1 MAEQNILAGDVNVLD
16 QMIND
21 LNVHKETIERQGRLA
36 ESIGDI
42 AKNTKEAQQAVQ
54 DEIDSRVKDSSDAVC
69 AGFDKAIAGDREKLK
84 EVQNKRDKAKLAG
97 VKERIAAETAH
108 IHKENE
114 ALKNQ
119 LNNTSY
125 VSYKNLGLY
134 VDSNNVPITSD
145 KSQAIIDGKEYYT
158 KNVIEGIV
166 GNDKSIT
173 TDDNY
178 MYIGKK
184 VADRTSLFSD
194 KIWVVNKSECDV
206 NVSKKDSRGNMRSNA
221 VQLTHNKAYIM
232 YNTDRKYNYVSF
244 IISIADGSN
253 NTNNVTVCLKDENEN
268 VLYSQEIS
276 KLDEP
281 IKVTD
286 VAINSCSTLKIEA
299 TTASGACYCLISD
312 AYVYN

>member
-1 MAEQNILAGDVNVLD
+1 MMAEQNILAGDVNVLD

-268 VLYSQEIS
+268 TPRREKYITYSFYHSGSFEFAGIS
-276 KLDEP
+276 MDKNNMAGLSNP
-281 IKVTD
+281 RRLHYIF
-286 VAINSCSTLKIEA
+286 L
-299 TTASGACYCLISD
+299 SGS
-312 AYVYN
+312 

>member
-1 MAEQNILAGDVNVLD
+1 MADVEK
-16 QMIND
+16 
-21 LNVHKETIERQGRLA
+21 KELE
-36 ESIGDI
+36 
-42 AKNTKEAQQAVQ
+42 
-54 DEIDSRVKDSSDAVC
+54 VK
-69 AGFDKAIAGDREKLK
+69 KEKLK
-84 EVQNKRDKAKLAG
+84 IKNKKWELIILIVTAILSALG
-97 VKERIAAETAH
+97 GSEYKERKIYKNINSSVIGDGNVVSFNNVDEFIKEYQETLKDNEKLNDQNTEYYNSYVE
-108 IHKENE
+108 IKKENE

>member
-1 MAEQNILAGDVNVLD
+1 MADVEKKELEVKKEELKIKNKKWKLIILIVTAILSALGGSEYKERKIYKNINSSV
-16 QMIND
+16 
-21 LNVHKETIERQGRLA
+21 
-36 ESIGDI
+36 IGDGNVVSFNNVDEFI
-42 AKNTKEAQQAVQ
+42 KEYQ
-54 DEIDSRVKDSSDAVC
+54 DTLKDN
-69 AGFDKAIAGDREKLK
+69 EKLND
-84 EVQNKRDKAKLAG
+84 QNTEYYNSYVEIK
-97 VKERIAAETAH
+97 
-108 IHKENE
+108 KENE

-119 LNNTSY
+119 LNDTSY

-194 KIWVVNKSECDV
+194 KIWVVNKRDCDV

-221 VQLTHNKAYIM
+221 VQLTYNKAYIM

>member
-119 LNNTSY
+119 VKDAFAQENIPMFCNSRIY
-125 VSYKNLGLY
+125 IALY
-134 VDSNNVPITSD
+134 R
-145 KSQAIIDGKEYYT
+145 T
-158 KNVIEGIV
+158 KR
-166 GNDKSIT
+166 
-173 TDDNY
+173 
-178 MYIGKK
+178 M
-184 VADRTSLFSD
+184 
-194 KIWVVNKSECDV
+194 
-206 NVSKKDSRGNMRSNA
+206 
-221 VQLTHNKAYIM
+221 
-232 YNTDRKYNYVSF
+232 
-244 IISIADGSN
+244 
-253 NTNNVTVCLKDENEN
+253 
-268 VLYSQEIS
+268 
-276 KLDEP
+276 
-281 IKVTD
+281 TD
-286 VAINSCSTLKIEA
+286 V
-299 TTASGACYCLISD
+299 LIYLLCI
-312 AYVYN
+312 ALVYAAVPFLLSVIPRFRCGE

>member
-1 MAEQNILAGDVNVLD
+1 MEANIRKEKIYKN
-16 QMIND
+16 INSS
-21 LNVHKETIERQGRLA
+21 V
-36 ESIGDI
+36 IGDGNVVSFNNVDEFI
-42 AKNTKEAQQAVQ
+42 KEYQ
-54 DEIDSRVKDSSDAVC
+54 ETLKDN
-69 AGFDKAIAGDREKLK
+69 EKLND
-84 EVQNKRDKAKLAG
+84 QNTEYYNSYVEIK
-97 VKERIAAETAH
+97 
-108 IHKENE
+108 KENE

-244 IISIADGSN
+244 IIQLQMG
-253 NTNNVTVCLKDENEN
+253 VT
-268 VLYSQEIS
+268 I
-276 KLDEP
+276 
-281 IKVTD
+281 
-286 VAINSCSTLKIEA
+286 
-299 TTASGACYCLISD
+299 LIM
-312 AYVYN
+312 